1 MKIRGMLRRNTAV
14 WITALAIV
22 LGLTA
27 CQSGNQSGGQSAS
40 PSASTSPSASAS
52 SSPESTPALEPVTLT
67 VWENSGIMPEGE
79 QTDAIAQELKKKFNV
94 TLKVVGVDDTK
105 EGVLLA
111 SGDLP
116 DILRVTPKFKEQ
128 IMNSKLLLPLD
139 DLIQSNGQEI
149 QKNLGKSVE
158 YSRKFMSTDGKLYV
172 LMQHAA
178 TSFDQ
183 LVNNTP
189 PFEHYYGAIT
199 RWDYYKELGYP
210 VLKNSDDF
218 LNLLADM
225 VKNHPETADGK
236 KVYGVAMNTDWGLW
250 PWNAPAYML
259 DGTFQVGASNNIAV
273 DNDGNLSDGLADE
286 NASFFS
292 NSLKFYNKA
301 YQMGLLDP
309 ESFTQKSD
317 AVTAKIINGQVL
329 SWTNAWS
336 HAEINVGLQKVNP
349 SAAMVLIPGGF
360 PKAFKGG
367 ASAIGWTGQGIGIS
381 AKSKNPERAMD
392 VLNYFASY
400 EGNRLA
406 SSGVKGVHWD
416 VIDGKT
422 QMKPEY
428 FTEIKSDPDY
438 VKKNGFGGG
447 QGTLYSHLMLMDST
461 VFNPEDETPID
472 LTITREAA
480 IAQMN
485 PAQKEYADY
494 YKGAYPGEAYENAI
508 GKENVYLA
516 NTLVSGS
523 IGALPEDIKRINEA
537 VANALTKSITK
548 IVMSKTDE
556 EFSKNVQAA
565 ISEFKGLGIEKANEW
580 FKTEYAKA
588 KEATAGME

>member
-1 MKIRGMLRRNTAV
+1 
-14 WITALAIV
+14 
-22 LGLTA
+22 
-27 CQSGNQSGGQSAS
+27 
-40 PSASTSPSASAS
+40 
-52 SSPESTPALEPVTLT
+52 
-67 VWENSGIMPEGE
+67 
-79 QTDAIAQELKKKFNV
+79 
-94 TLKVVGVDDTK
+94 
-105 EGVLLA
+105 
-111 SGDLP
+111 
-116 DILRVTPKFKEQ
+116 
-128 IMNSKLLLPLD
+128 
-139 DLIQSNGQEI
+139 
-149 QKNLGKSVE
+149 
-158 YSRKFMSTDGKLYV
+158 MSTDGKLYV

-178 TSFDQ
+178 SSFDQ
-183 LVNNTP
+183 LVNSAP

-218 LNLLADM
+218 LNLLAEM
-225 VKNHPETADGK
+225 VKKHPETADGK

-259 DGTFQVGASNNIAV
+259 NGTFQVGASNNIAV
-273 DNDGNLSDGLADE
+273 DNEGNISDGLADE
-286 NASFFS
+286 NSSYFS
-292 NSLKFYNKA
+292 KSLKFYNKA

-317 AVTAKIINGQVL
+317 AVKAKIINGQVL
-329 SWTNAWS
+329 SWTNAWY
-336 HAEINVGLQKVNP
+336 HAEINVALQKVNP

-360 PKAFKGG
+360 KSIFKGG
-367 ASAIGWTGQGIGIS
+367 AAAVGWAGQGIGIS

-416 VIDGKT
+416 VIDGKS

-428 FTEIKSDPDY
+428 FSEIKSDPDY

-461 VFNPEDETPID
+461 VMNPEDQFPID
-472 LTITREAA
+472 LTITREAM
-480 IAQMN
+480 IEQMN

-494 YKGAYPGEAYENAI
+494 YKGAYPGEAYENAV
-508 GKENVYLA
+508 GKEAIYLA

-523 IGALPEDIKRINEA
+523 ISALPEDIKRINEA
-537 VANALTKSITK
+537 VANALTKSIPK
-548 IVMSKTDE
+548 IVMSKNDE
-556 EFSKNVQAA
+556 AFSKNVQAA
-565 ISEFKGLGIEKANEW
+565 IAEFKGLGIDKANEW
-580 FKTEYAKA
+580 FIAEYAKA